1 MTDLKNLDLASG
13 LYGEI
18 PKEVLDAAYTIETWT
33 KKQGW
38 MKWCINGVA
47 DRALVEDLQYRIK
60 LIREAI
66 EGSI

>member
-1 MTDLKNLDLASG
+1 MTDLKNLDLK

-18 PKEVLDAAYTIETWT
+18 PQDILEAATKIEIWT
-33 KKQGW
+33 KKNGW
-38 MKWCINGVA
+38 VKWCINGIA

-66 EGSI
+66 QGSV